1 MAADHLRARLPCRV
15 YVLRSAPFERT
26 LIPMI
31 ASRSPFPEFVD
42 TWRIREV
49 GDFSLDEIDQL
60 GKAIIRFDLNGFG
73 VLRFRRVTA
82 EIDCRYMERGRSHF
96 VDFTWFGAN
105 DQSVAAGRGW
115 ACVLQTG
122 GLMGHL
128 FVHRGQDWP
137 LMAARIKNLSRRRR
151 LN

>member
-1 MAADHLRARLPCRV
+1 ML
-15 YVLRSAPFERT
+15 
-26 LIPMI
+26 
-31 ASRSPFPEFVD
+31 ASRNPFPEFID

-49 GDFSLDEIDQL
+49 GDLPLDGIDQL
-60 GKAIIRFDLNGFG
+60 GKAIIQFDLNGFG
-73 VLRFRRVTA
+73 VLNFRRVKA
-82 EIDCRYMERGRSHF
+82 EVDCRYMERGRAHF
-96 VDFTWFGAN
+96 VDFTWFDTN

-128 FVHRGQDWP
+128 FVHRGHDWP
-137 LMAARIKNLSRRRR
+137 FMAARIKNLSRRRP